1 MKEIGREEK
10 SNARPRPALHINA
23 RIRPRWRTAWQDSL
37 RFFGKSLSWAGLSQ
51 KFGTGT
57 LLGGCMV
64 ENRKAS
70 HATPDTGEK
79 MTKTPGNLE
88 QPKPATK
95 AEREARK
102 SFRQVDAKAA
112 MTDIRQKR
120 SFGKAVKA
128 RCARV
133 KRWQNSVLS
142 QFEVRI
148 LLMDGSGTGS
158 KRRRI

>member
-1 MKEIGREEK
+1 LLGEFL
-10 SNARPRPALHINA
+10 SWPVSAPVLHINA
-23 RIRPRWRTAWQDSL
+23 RIRPRRCAAQQDSL
-37 RFFGKSLSWAGLSQ
+37 RFFGNRLSWAGLSQ

-57 LLGGCMV
+57 LLDGCMV
-64 ENRKAS
+64 ENRKAP

-112 MTDIRQKR
+112 MT
-120 SFGKAVKA
+120 
-128 RCARV
+128 
-133 KRWQNSVLS
+133 
-142 QFEVRI
+142 EH
-148 LLMDGSGTGS
+148 
-158 KRRRI
+158 